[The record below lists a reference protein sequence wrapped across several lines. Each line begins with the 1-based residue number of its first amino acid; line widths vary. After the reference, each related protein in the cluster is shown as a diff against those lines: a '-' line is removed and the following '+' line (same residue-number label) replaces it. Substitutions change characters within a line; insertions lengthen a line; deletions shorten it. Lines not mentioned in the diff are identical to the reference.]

1 MVNREA
7 NLTIFNFQF
16 FNYPMI
22 IQLKPSISPAE
33 KDAILQKIRSLEY
46 KTTEVKTQKGDY
58 LVGIGKKEFDVRQ
71 LGHMKGIADIHRV
84 SDDYKLVSRKWKVER
99 SHIDL
104 GDGVVIGNG
113 SLSIMAGPCSIESEE
128 QVQQII
134 DHLVRNKV
142 SIMRGGV
149 FKPRSSPYAFRG
161 MGVEGLKM
169 WYKLARKAGIRIIS
183 EVMQVSQ
190 IEAMHDYVDVFQ
202 VGARN
207 TQNFNLLDELGKV
220 DKAVMIKRGISGT
233 IEELLYSA
241 EYVFS
246 AGNEKLM
253 LCERGIRTY
262 EKASRNTL
270 DVNAIPIL
278 KEKTHLPV
286 IADPSHGIG
295 IREYVEPVA
304 LAAVMAGADGI
315 IYETHQKPEE
325 AASDGQQTLDF
336 EESERLIHRL
346 RKTFDLKNSF

>member
-1 MVNREA
+1 
-7 NLTIFNFQF
+7 
-16 FNYPMI
+16 MI
-22 IQLKPSISPAE
+22 IQLQPSIPLSE
-33 KDAILQKIRSLEY
+33 KEDIIRKIKSLDY
-46 KTTEVKTQKGDY
+46 KTTEVRTQKATY
-58 LVGIGKKEFDVRQ
+58 LVGIGKKEFDLRQ
-71 LGHMKGIADIHRV
+71 LGQMHGIADIHRV
-84 SDDYKLVSRKWKVER
+84 SDDYKLVSRKWKVNR
-99 SHIDL
+99 THIDL
-104 GDGVVIGNG
+104 GDDVVIGDG
-113 SLSIMAGPCSIESEE
+113 SLSIMAGPCSIENEE
-128 QVQQII
+128 QVQQTI
-134 DHLVRNKV
+134 DHLIENNVR
-142 SIMRGGV
+142 IMRGGV

-169 WYKLARKAGIRIIS
+169 WYNLARKSGIKIIS

-190 IEAMHDYVDVFQ
+190 IEAMYDYVDVFQ

-241 EYVFS
+241 EYVFA

-270 DVNAIPIL
+270 DINAIPIL

-295 IREYVEPVA
+295 IREYVDPIA
-304 LAAVMAGADGI
+304 LASVIAGADGI

-325 AASDGQQTLDF
+325 AASDGQQTLNF
-336 EESERLIHRL
+336 EESSKLISKL
-346 RKTFDLKNSF
+346 RKTFALRESL

>member
-1 MVNREA
+1 
-7 NLTIFNFQF
+7 
-16 FNYPMI
+16 MI
-22 IQLKPSISPAE
+22 IQLQPSIPTSE
-33 KDAILQKIRSLEY
+33 KEDIIRKIKSLDY
-46 KTTEVKTQKGDY
+46 KTTEVRTQKATY
-58 LVGIGKKEFDVRQ
+58 LVGIGKKEFDLRL
-71 LGHMKGIADIHRV
+71 LGQMHGIADIHRV
-84 SDDYKLVSRKWKVER
+84 SDDYKLVSRKWKVNR
-99 SHIDL
+99 THIDL
-104 GDGVVIGNG
+104 GDGVIIGDG
-113 SLSIMAGPCSIESEE
+113 SLSIMAGPCSIENEE
-128 QVQQII
+128 QVQQTI
-134 DHLVRNKV
+134 DHLLQNNVR
-142 SIMRGGV
+142 IMRGGV

-169 WYKLARKAGIRIIS
+169 WHNLARKAGIKIIS

-190 IEAMHDYVDVFQ
+190 IEAMYDYVDVFQ

-220 DKAVMIKRGISGT
+220 DKTVMIKRGISGT

-241 EYVFS
+241 EYVFA

-270 DVNAIPIL
+270 DINAIPIL

-295 IREYVEPVA
+295 IREYVDPIA
-304 LAAVMAGADGI
+304 LATVIAGADGI

-325 AASDGQQTLDF
+325 AASDGQQTLNF
-336 EESERLIHRL
+336 EESSKLVSKL
-346 RKTFDLKNSF
+346 RKTFALRESF